1 VARWWSPYLER
12 SLTHAHESPAFDA
25 LLGVVDQVFPVDRP
39 AVNRAKAIVLGT
51 DRLSAREA
59 VHLAVI
65 EQHGIK
71 QILSF
76 DAGFDGWAGL
86 ERLTR

>member
-1 VARWWSPYLER
+1 
-12 SLTHAHESPAFDA
+12 
-25 LLGVVDQVFPVDRP
+25 VDRP
-39 AVNRAKAIVLGT
+39 AALRAKAIVLET
-51 DRLSAREA
+51 DRLSARGA

-76 DAGFDGWAGL
+76 DAGFDGLPGL
-86 ERLTR
+86 ERLTA